1 MGEKKR
7 LKTGWKVLLWIVGVW
22 AVLLAAVQ
30 LALSPS
36 VLTRLANR
44 YAAEY
49 VDADVSFGEV
59 RLSVLR
65 SFPYLNIG
73 FSDFTLTYPSDRFE
87 AVEDSS
93 YYMMRQGRGSGADTL
108 ASFRRLY
115 ASVDASALLSGTVR
129 LPVLTL
135 DKPRIFAKNYA
146 DGRTNWNIFRLP
158 AASEKADSSRTE
170 PLKFAL
176 GRIILSGRPHIV
188 YSSPADTLFA
198 MADFRRLRFNG
209 RLAAESW
216 TKAVGRMQAVDSGRR
231 IFTDS
236 SVRRTAAERS
246 DSASGLRNA
255 APPEAAIRNQRNPGL
270 TAAETRPRQTPARTE
285 AEARRLRNASRRDS
299 LRKVR
304 RARRN
309 RIGLRVDSMLV
320 AGRLPSDTLLL
331 RLDRLGAQLHQ
342 GHVDL
347 DASATGWL
355 GTRSYGRIAV
365 PVGVRAEVGFHKD
378 SVTTLDILD
387 CRARIAGIPL
397 KVSARVSLGDRMYM
411 RGNAAIERC
420 RVNRVLDYFRD
431 NLLKAAENID
441 TDAEISL
448 ALNFDGCLNPSA
460 GEIPAF
466 DARLTIPRSTLDNK
480 LFDLRHELALNAEVH
495 GSGDGVIDVRLN
507 NFHVMGK
514 ALHVDLRASV
524 HDLLGADPLVDADA
538 GVQASLDTLSRYLR
552 RRSGLE
558 LSGNLSAEIR
568 GGAALSQLDPYQLA
582 QTDISGKLRG
592 SRLRVVS
599 EKDSISF
606 LADSLDLWL
615 GAVGNTRD
623 SSVAQGERML
633 ALTASVDSI
642 FLSVKD
648 DMRIAGRSISL
659 KAQNSA
665 AVLDKT
671 DSSFFYP
678 FGGRLDI
685 GSLSVVGADTTYAAV
700 SSSSSIFKISPKS
713 GAPEVPVLTLDSSN
727 GGVFLRGP
735 VNRIFARDLDLDAT
749 AAMNSIQ
756 RRRRSRAFVDSLAR
770 MNPDVP
776 RDSLFRHYRRSRGS
790 RPMPDWLSEE
800 DFRARDIRI
809 DLGETLTRYL
819 REWDFE
825 GGISLGRAG
834 LVSPRFPLRSQLR
847 DVRASF
853 NNDEIRFDSFSLR
866 SGRSDLSAR
875 GELGGLR
882 EAIRNRGM
890 LRLRLDLGSRR
901 LNVNEL
907 LAAWQAGSAY
917 EPVASAPSAL
927 DISDEQYEDM
937 VAADSLE
944 TAVAPEPSLIVIP
957 ANIVADLSLKAA
969 DVSYATLRIDTM
981 TTDIAIRERCVQLTN
996 TVANSSI
1003 GDIEFEGFYS
1013 TRTKRDL
1020 KTGFDLQL
1028 KDITAEKV
1036 IEMMPAVDSVMS
1048 MLKSFRGRLNCTVS
1062 ATADMDT
1069 SMNILTPS
1077 ISGIIRISGDD
1088 LTLSEST
1095 AFTEIARKLRFKDR
1109 TSGHIDHM
1117 SVEGLIADNMIEV
1130 FPFVLKVDRYTLA
1143 MSGVQ
1148 NLDSSFKYH
1157 VSVIESPLPFRV
1169 GIDLS
1174 GNFDDFSFRIG
1185 RPKYKSADVPVF
1197 SQVIDET
1204 RINLRESIRD
1214 IFRQGIDRAVREN
1227 AQQKLIHDYK
1237 RRIDYRE
1244 VVDERLDSLSAEEK
1258 ARLEAQEGL

>member
-1 MGEKKR
+1 MRGNNKTGKR

-73 FSDFTLTYPSDRFE
+73 FSDFTLTYPSDRFK

-93 YYMMRQGRGSGADTL
+93 YYMMRQGRGHGADTL

-115 ASVDASALLSGTVR
+115 ASVDAAALLSGTVR
-129 LPVLTL
+129 LPALTL

-158 AASEKADSSRTE
+158 AAGEKADSSRTE

-236 SVRRTAAERS
+236 SVRRTAAER
-246 DSASGLRNA
+246 
-255 APPEAAIRNQRNPGL
+255 
-270 TAAETRPRQTPARTE
+270 
-285 AEARRLRNASRRDS
+285 NASRRDS

-342 GHVDL
+342 GHADL

-397 KVSARVSLGDRMYM
+397 KASARVSLGDRMYLS
-411 RGNAAIERC
+411 GNAAIERC

-466 DARLTIPRSTLDNK
+466 DARLTIPRSTLGNR
-480 LFDLRHELALNAEVH
+480 LFDLRHELALDAEVH
-495 GSGDGVIDVRLN
+495 GSGDGVIDLKLN

-558 LSGNLSAEIR
+558 LSGNVSAEIR

-606 LADSLDLWL
+606 LADSLDVWL

-633 ALTASVDSI
+633 ALTASVDST

-665 AVLDKT
+665 AVLDRT

-735 VNRIFARDLDLDAT
+735 VNRIFARDLELDAT

-770 MNPDVP
+770 RNPDIP
-776 RDSLFRHYRRSRGS
+776 RDSLFRHYRRGRGS

-825 GGISLGRAG
+825 GDISLGRAG

-847 DVRASF
+847 DVSASF
-853 NNDEIRFDSFSLR
+853 NNDEIRFDSFRLR

-882 EAIRNRGM
+882 DAIRNRGM

-944 TAVAPEPSLIVIP
+944 TAVAPEPALIVIP

-1077 ISGIIRISGDD
+1077 ISGVIRISGDD

-1095 AFTEIARKLRFKDR
+1095 AFSEIARKLRFKDR
-1109 TSGHIDHM
+1109 TGGHIDHM

-1174 GNFDDFSFRIG
+1174 GNFDDFRFRIG

>member
-115 ASVDASALLSGTVR
+115 ASVDAAALLSGTVR
-129 LPVLTL
+129 LPALTL
-135 DKPRIFAKNYA
+135 DKPRIFAKNYS

-158 AASEKADSSRTE
+158 AASEKSDSSRTE

-231 IFTDS
+231 SFTDS

-246 DSASGLRNA
+246 DSAPGLRNA

-270 TAAETRPRQTPARTE
+270 AAAETRPRQTPARTE

-448 ALNFDGCLNPSA
+448 ALNFDGCLNPPPPRARFRHSTP
-460 GEIPAF
+460 GSRYPAPLWTTNF
-466 DARLTIPRSTLDNK
+466 LTSGTNWRST
-480 LFDLRHELALNAEVH
+480 
-495 GSGDGVIDVRLN
+495 
-507 NFHVMGK
+507 
-514 ALHVDLRASV
+514 
-524 HDLLGADPLVDADA
+524 
-538 GVQASLDTLSRYLR
+538 Q
-552 RRSGLE
+552 RS
-558 LSGNLSAEIR
+558 
-568 GGAALSQLDPYQLA
+568 
-582 QTDISGKLRG
+582 
-592 SRLRVVS
+592 
-599 EKDSISF
+599 
-606 LADSLDLWL
+606 
-615 GAVGNTRD
+615 
-623 SSVAQGERML
+623 
-633 ALTASVDSI
+633 
-642 FLSVKD
+642 
-648 DMRIAGRSISL
+648 
-659 KAQNSA
+659 
-665 AVLDKT
+665 
-671 DSSFFYP
+671 
-678 FGGRLDI
+678 
-685 GSLSVVGADTTYAAV
+685 
-700 SSSSSIFKISPKS
+700 
-713 GAPEVPVLTLDSSN
+713 
-727 GGVFLRGP
+727 
-735 VNRIFARDLDLDAT
+735 T
-749 AAMNSIQ
+749 AA
-756 RRRRSRAFVDSLAR
+756 
-770 MNPDVP
+770 
-776 RDSLFRHYRRSRGS
+776 
-790 RPMPDWLSEE
+790 
-800 DFRARDIRI
+800 
-809 DLGETLTRYL
+809 
-819 REWDFE
+819 
-825 GGISLGRAG
+825 
-834 LVSPRFPLRSQLR
+834 
-847 DVRASF
+847 
-853 NNDEIRFDSFSLR
+853 
-866 SGRSDLSAR
+866 
-875 GELGGLR
+875 
-882 EAIRNRGM
+882 
-890 LRLRLDLGSRR
+890 
-901 LNVNEL
+901 
-907 LAAWQAGSAY
+907 
-917 EPVASAPSAL
+917 
-927 DISDEQYEDM
+927 
-937 VAADSLE
+937 
-944 TAVAPEPSLIVIP
+944 
-957 ANIVADLSLKAA
+957 
-969 DVSYATLRIDTM
+969 AT
-981 TTDIAIRERCVQLTN
+981 E
-996 TVANSSI
+996 
-1003 GDIEFEGFYS
+1003 
-1013 TRTKRDL
+1013 
-1020 KTGFDLQL
+1020 
-1028 KDITAEKV
+1028 
-1036 IEMMPAVDSVMS
+1036 
-1048 MLKSFRGRLNCTVS
+1048 
-1062 ATADMDT
+1062 
-1069 SMNILTPS
+1069 
-1077 ISGIIRISGDD
+1077 
-1088 LTLSEST
+1088 
-1095 AFTEIARKLRFKDR
+1095 
-1109 TSGHIDHM
+1109 
-1117 SVEGLIADNMIEV
+1117 
-1130 FPFVLKVDRYTLA
+1130 
-1143 MSGVQ
+1143 
-1148 NLDSSFKYH
+1148 
-1157 VSVIESPLPFRV
+1157 
-1169 GIDLS
+1169 
-1174 GNFDDFSFRIG
+1174 
-1185 RPKYKSADVPVF
+1185 
-1197 SQVIDET
+1197 
-1204 RINLRESIRD
+1204 
-1214 IFRQGIDRAVREN
+1214 
-1227 AQQKLIHDYK
+1227 
-1237 RRIDYRE
+1237 
-1244 VVDERLDSLSAEEK
+1244 
-1258 ARLEAQEGL
+1258 